1 MLRKTFIEFLG
12 LTWKKFM
19 IRGGRENRSSQVHK
33 SAPKRVLVE
42 KGYFPLVFFSSCALH
57 MGDLPQQ
64 QQNYA
69 EHCNIIINV
78 IFPSK

>member
-1 MLRKTFIEFLG
+1 
-12 LTWKKFM
+12 M
-19 IRGGRENRSSQVHK
+19 IRGGRGENRSSQVHK
-33 SAPKRVLVE
+33 SAPKRILAE
-42 KGYFPLVFFSSCALH
+42 KGYFPPSISSCALH
-57 MGDLPQQ
+57 MDDFPQQ